1 MVDICAHKGLLQST
15 MNCVHILQMLIQ
27 GHWLDQSPFLNIP
40 NFTQEI
46 ISKLAKRGIM
56 HLIQLVSFKPD
67 TLRKILRE
75 INSGLEETE
84 ISEMFAVLNRVP
96 VCKVRWSVVATQED
110 GTPLKDTPLEEGG
123 EANLIINI
131 ERTNKAYSQGVG
143 MSNFAKFK
151 EAAWFVLVVNKKTN
165 EIIVV
170 KRISFKRRTSK
181 SLAIALP
188 DDFEEETFDVYLM
201 CDSYVGLDQIINVD
215 FYDANEAIYA
225 AKEGRQVEEK
235 TSNPVV
241 AQPVVKEEPEKEEQ
255 TQIDSDEADEYSLFG

>member
-1 MVDICAHKGLLQST
+1 
-15 MNCVHILQMLIQ
+15 
-27 GHWLDQSPFLNIP
+27 
-40 NFTQEI
+40 
-46 ISKLAKRGIM
+46 M
-56 HLIQLVSFKPD
+56 HLIQLVSLKPD
-67 TLRKILRE
+67 TLRKILKE
-75 INSGLEETE
+75 INSGLEDTE
-84 ISEMFAVLNRVP
+84 VSEVLHVLNRVP

-110 GTPLKDTPLEEGG
+110 GTPLKDSPLEEGG

-188 DDFEEETFDVYLM
+188 EDFEEETFDVYLM
-201 CDSYVGLDQIINVD
+201 CDSYIGLDQIVNVD

-225 AKEGRQVEEK
+225 AKEGRPVEPK
-235 TSNPVV
+235 PISNPVV
-241 AQPVVKEEPEKEEQ
+241 KAEPEKEQQ
-255 TQIDSDEADEYSLFG
+255 TQVDSEE